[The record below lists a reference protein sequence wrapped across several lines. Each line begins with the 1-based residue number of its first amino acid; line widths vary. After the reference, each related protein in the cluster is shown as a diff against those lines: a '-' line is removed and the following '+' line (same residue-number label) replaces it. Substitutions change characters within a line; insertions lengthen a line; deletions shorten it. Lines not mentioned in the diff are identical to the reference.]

1 VVKFA
6 FKYFGHRNV
15 YDCVDGLVI
24 SSLDMFWLSSE
35 SVRGVVRHLFVC
47 GAIVNFLDSPLNCP
61 G

>member
-1 VVKFA
+1 
-6 FKYFGHRNV
+6 
-15 YDCVDGLVI
+15 
-24 SSLDMFWLSSE
+24 LDMFWLSSE